1 MMCPQLSPI
10 RPVFSRVLRP
20 CLRGAYIRILP
31 ASEMGLSC
39 GQRAH
44 FSALFLCPFGG
55 MLIEKIPIVPE
66 IMRID
71 TRTQAIDM
79 QQIGNRRFLFNPKT
93 GVLVLG
99 RQYQET
105 SLVNASHAVELAD
118 AGITKDFDDF
128 VRGWIGTGRNYP
140 KGVIHFAPCVDS
152 GNISLFDRAFDTLE
166 MFRENGALAGTV
178 VRGFGSRWE
187 QPLSAILTDL
197 QKEEQKPSL
206 RQQLRKTPEGKAVRH
221 RKENQQ
227 QR

>member
-1 MMCPQLSPI
+1 MP
-10 RPVFSRVLRP
+10 
-20 CLRGAYIRILP
+20 
-31 ASEMGLSC
+31 
-39 GQRAH
+39 
-44 FSALFLCPFGG
+44 
-55 MLIEKIPIVPE
+55 IEKIPIVPE

-79 QQIGNRRFLFNPKT
+79 QQIDNRRFMFSPKT

-99 RQYQET
+99 RQYKET
-105 SLVNASHAVELAD
+105 SFVNASHAVELAD

-128 VRGWIGTGRNYP
+128 VRGWIGTGGGYP

-152 GNISLFDRAFDTLE
+152 RNIFLFDRAFDTLE

-178 VRGFGSRWE
+178 VRGFGSRLE

-206 RQQLRKTPEGKAVRH
+206 RQQLKKTPERKAVRH
-221 RKENQQ
+221 RKKTNNND
-227 QR
+227 RRRFF

>member
-1 MMCPQLSPI
+1 
-10 RPVFSRVLRP
+10 
-20 CLRGAYIRILP
+20 
-31 ASEMGLSC
+31 
-39 GQRAH
+39 
-44 FSALFLCPFGG
+44 

-128 VRGWIGTGRNYP
+128 VRGWIGTRSEERRVGKECR
-140 KGVIHFAPCVDS
+140 
-152 GNISLFDRAFDTLE
+152 
-166 MFRENGALAGTV
+166 
-178 VRGFGSRWE
+178 SRWS
-187 QPLSAILTDL
+187 PY
-197 QKEEQKPSL
+197 
-206 RQQLRKTPEGKAVRH
+206 H
-221 RKENQQ
+221 
-227 QR
+227 

>member
-1 MMCPQLSPI
+1 MP
-10 RPVFSRVLRP
+10 
-20 CLRGAYIRILP
+20 
-31 ASEMGLSC
+31 
-39 GQRAH
+39 
-44 FSALFLCPFGG
+44 
-55 MLIEKIPIVPE
+55 IEKIPIVPE

-79 QQIGNRRFLFNPKT
+79 QQIDNRRFMFNPKT

-99 RQYQET
+99 RQYKET

-118 AGITKDFDDF
+118 AGITKGFDDF
-128 VRGWIGTGRNYP
+128 VRGWIGAGGDYP

-178 VRGFGSRWE
+178 IRGFGNRWE

-206 RQQLRKTPEGKAVRH
+206 RQQLKKTPEGKAIRH

>member
-1 MMCPQLSPI
+1 
-10 RPVFSRVLRP
+10 
-20 CLRGAYIRILP
+20 
-31 ASEMGLSC
+31 
-39 GQRAH
+39 
-44 FSALFLCPFGG
+44 

-140 KGVIHFAPCVDS
+140 KGVIHFAPCVDKR
-152 GNISLFDRAFDTLE
+152 NIMLFDQAFDTLK
-166 MFRENGALAGTV
+166 MFQESGALAGTV
-178 VRGFGSRWE
+178 VRGFGERWE
-187 QPLSAILTDL
+187 QPLSDIFTDMR
-197 QKEEQKPSL
+197 EPGQKPSVR
-206 RQQLRKTPEGKAVRH
+206 RQLKKQPEAKASRQKTNH
-221 RKENQQ
+221 QQ
-227 QR
+227 ER

>member
-1 MMCPQLSPI
+1 MP
-10 RPVFSRVLRP
+10 
-20 CLRGAYIRILP
+20 
-31 ASEMGLSC
+31 
-39 GQRAH
+39 
-44 FSALFLCPFGG
+44 
-55 MLIEKIPIVPE
+55 IEKTPIVPE

-71 TRTQAIDM
+71 TGTQAIDM

-93 GVLVLG
+93 SVLVLG

-105 SLVNASHAVELAD
+105 SLVNASHAGELAD

-152 GNISLFDRAFDTLE
+152 GNLFLFDRAFDTLE
-166 MFRENGALAGTV
+166 MFRGNGALAGTV

-187 QPLSAILTDL
+187 QPLSAILTYL